1 MIGKLLNPFGKA
13 ECYLMKQYRLTYET
27 KGVRVM
33 DVWVD
38 EKLLPEHFELLDPS
52 KQDEILYSIQ
62 RSSRDVWQDTHTGEC
77 VNVLPVLQLKA
88 VN

>member
-1 MIGKLLNPFGKA
+1 V
-13 ECYLMKQYRLTYET
+13 KQYRLTYET

-38 EKLLPEHFELLDPS
+38 ENLLPEHFELLDPS
-52 KQDEILYSIQ
+52 KQDEILYSVQ
-62 RSSRDVWQDTHTGEC
+62 RSSKEVWQDTHTGQC

>member
-1 MIGKLLNPFGKA
+1 
-13 ECYLMKQYRLTYET
+13 MKQYRLTYET

-38 EKLLPEHFELLDPS
+38 ENLLPEHFELLDPS
-52 KQDEILYSIQ
+52 KQDEILYSVQ
-62 RSSRDVWQDTHTGEC
+62 RSSKEVWQDTHTGQC